1 MRTLTP
7 GSDRAQTF
15 DHLAERNVRL
25 LDKYQKDLI
34 SEAETPFRLG
44 GSGESGGRA

>member
-15 DHLAERNVRL
+15 DHLAGRNLHL

-34 SEAETPFRLG
+34 SQAQTPFRLG
-44 GSGESGGRA
+44 GDA